1 MQTIAYP
8 GMRTRRTRFFA
19 VPRYSMT
26 YSSGTSTLKIESSMF
41 WVVMRC
47 SRFAFTL
54 RSWPE

>member
-54 RSWPE
+54 RS